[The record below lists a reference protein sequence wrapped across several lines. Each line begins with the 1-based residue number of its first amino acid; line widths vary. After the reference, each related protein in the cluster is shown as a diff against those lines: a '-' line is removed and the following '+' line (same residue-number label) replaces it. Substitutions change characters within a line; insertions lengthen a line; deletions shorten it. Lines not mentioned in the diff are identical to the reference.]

1 MLGTLRP
8 PAQRQPPLAPCKQ
21 PRPTP
26 RSPQPPPQSG
36 VMASA
41 ISSPPSRPA
50 PAPIMAAP
58 PVPMPPPNRRGGWP
72 YGPARRADRVRARG
86 GPYYRAFVR
95 CSSFGH
101 RTGLDRNTALQ
112 GMPAIKGQRSET
124 AETRPSQ
131 PHRAAAA
138 ACQDRE
144 AGTHNLRRYSLA
156 VECCTRVASPSSRC
170 AALQV
175 AAAGCATPACRC
187 VAGTAAQLEGSQPR
201 PQVAAARLAGKQTP
215 PCGVQGGWR
224 PHPWWRERNS
234 TRPAACGGARS
245 AAGGLAGT
253 GQRLFIGERG
263 LHLQASCSPRSPFAA
278 SPGAERVEPPT
289 SCPHRT
295 CAGTQTSPCR
305 LPTARRR
312 NRAPSVVHQ
321 QPEGSLHRSRHAGV
335 HCRRRRRRWLPVQHP
350 DPQHLCTSRLPLLPE
365 KAQTPE
371 SRACWAAI
379 RQDGRHLTY
388 RSACARR
395 RATAAGRRLPA
406 GQLLLPCSRPLRLA
420 GLSSDLAWLAQ

>member
-72 YGPARRADRVRARG
+72 YRPARRADRVRARG
-86 GPYYRAFVR
+86 SPYYRAFVR

-144 AGTHNLRRYSLA
+144 AGTHNLRRRSLA

-234 TRPAACGGARS
+234 TRPAAGGGARS

-263 LHLQASCSPRSPFAA
+263 LHHAAPAARLQPAQALSASNLPLPAHTGPAQARKPHHGGSQLRA
-278 SPGAERVEPPT
+278 GAIERRPWST
-289 SCPHRT
+289 S
-295 CAGTQTSPCR
+295 S
-305 LPTARRR
+305 L
-312 NRAPSVVHQ
+312 RAPCI
-321 QPEGSLHRSRHAGV
+321 GAATRACAAG
-335 HCRRRRRRWLPVQHP
+335 LPVQHP
-350 DPQHLCTSRLPLLPE
+350 DPQHLCTLRLPLLPE
-365 KAQTPE
+365 KAQTPD

-379 RQDGRHLTY
+379 RQDGRHLTHRL
-388 RSACARR
+388 RSSTSFKLLSLWRR
-395 RATAAGRRLPA
+395 LAADSCRCHAAGRSGCLDCHQNRSGWRTA
-406 GQLLLPCSRPLRLA
+406 R
-420 GLSSDLAWLAQ
+420 SSPSS